1 MKKIVV
7 AMSLVSFC
15 AACSAFAQNA
25 KTAQDI
31 LAGYPSGADAKVR
44 NEWQYTLKVDEIK
57 AVADYA
63 LEVSKTN
70 LVAGKSIVSHI
81 YGSIFR
87 NWDEAPGI
95 ELAPEYD
102 AKFSDAGLVLGYTM
116 VVNAPKSVE
125 KWLVTSRGGSI
136 PRDCPAF
143 AQYIRRGIENKSP
156 LTDHCA
162 SLNFLAEAGAGRC
175 AGFYDYGSLDVVSKR
190 VLANMPKT
198 IRRRLRDLGRPIVIK
213 DGVNPVQDAIDEL
226 SAALN
231 APRFSGLKEWIAE
244 WFPDYRWI
252 EVKWMSDEELSKFK
266 DDIFYGDIEFGAANR
281 VILRSHLGVDAYN
294 DFVKKFN
301 N

>member
-1 MKKIVV
+1 MKKQIAIVCT
-7 AMSLVSFC
+7 LFC

-25 KTAQDI
+25 KTAQEI

-44 NEWQYTLKVDEIK
+44 DEWRYTLKVDEIK
-57 AVADYA
+57 AIADYA
-63 LEVSKTN
+63 IEVAKTN
-70 LVAGKSIVSHI
+70 LVAGKSIASYV
-81 YGSIFR
+81 YFPIFR
-87 NWDEAPGI
+87 HWAPAPGI

-102 AKFSDAGLVLGYTM
+102 IKFSDAGLVLVYNM

-136 PRDCPAF
+136 PGDCPAF
-143 AQYIRRGIENKSP
+143 AQYIRRGIENKNP
-156 LTDHCA
+156 LADHCA
-162 SLNFLAEAGAGRC
+162 SLNFFAEAGAGRC
-175 AGFYDYGSLDVVSKR
+175 AGFYDYSYLDVASKR

-252 EVKWMSDEELSKFK
+252 EVKWMSDEELLKFK

-281 VILRSHLGVDAYN
+281 FILRSHLGVDAYN